1 MNKLFRLGRE
11 KGIFRTSSLAFSIR
25 NFTYAKR
32 IIIGALLLVLVPLYE
47 AAAQGRGDPSRQRDQ
62 QGVPGRVDIGP
73 GGEQQEQTEGK
84 TLTGQVV
91 DKEGAGIAHAVV
103 HLKNKKNLEVKTY
116 ISDEKG
122 NYRFNGLDTETDY
135 TVHAEHRGASSRP
148 RTVSSFDDRKT
159 VYLVLEVQN
168 PK

>member
-1 MNKLFRLGRE
+1 
-11 KGIFRTSSLAFSIR
+11 
-25 NFTYAKR
+25 
-32 IIIGALLLVLVPLYE
+32 
-47 AAAQGRGDPSRQRDQ
+47 
-62 QGVPGRVDIGP
+62 
-73 GGEQQEQTEGK
+73 
-84 TLTGQVV
+84 
-91 DKEGAGIAHAVV
+91 VV